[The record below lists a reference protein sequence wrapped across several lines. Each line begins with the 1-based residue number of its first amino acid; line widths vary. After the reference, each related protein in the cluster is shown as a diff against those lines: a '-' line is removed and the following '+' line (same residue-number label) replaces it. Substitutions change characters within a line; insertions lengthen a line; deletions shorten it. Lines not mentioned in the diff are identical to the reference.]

1 MNRTFRSLK
10 YIFLQTQVIFAFTA
24 GLAFFL
30 LFLFEGFLNFDTGF
44 QIEEVINTAP
54 FNIPLLGILFVGL
67 VLGSYYQ
74 LLCPFYLTFSTTRKG
89 IYLSMKV
96 IAWLP
101 VLELFLLSLIL
112 LIFADSSAKA
122 TVISSY
128 VGLVGIAFI
137 SLSFGEFMGVLSL
150 KFAKFGRVFPA
161 ILGGIGGGIGG
172 FCTSFFADIEN
183 ARNLSFAVL
192 LERYVHI
199 FLLVGIP
206 LYLITNIAVYRIIKK
221 ISAH

>member
-1 MNRTFRSLK
+1 MNRTYRSLK
-10 YIFLQTQVIFAFTA
+10 YIFLQTQVIFALTT
-24 GLAFFL
+24 GLAFLL
-30 LFLFEGFLNFDTGF
+30 LFLFEGFLNFDTDF
-44 QIEEVINTAP
+44 PLKEVFNTAA

-67 VLGSYYQ
+67 ILGSYYQ
-74 LLCPFYLTFSTTRKG
+74 MLCPFYLTFSTTRKE

-112 LIFADSSAKA
+112 LIFADSSSKA

-128 VGLVGIAFI
+128 IGLLGIAFI
-137 SLSFGEFMGVLSL
+137 GLSFGEFMGVLSL

-172 FCTSFFADIEN
+172 FCTSFFADVEN
-183 ARNLSFAVL
+183 ARTLSFAVL
-192 LERYVHI
+192 LNKYSHV
-199 FLLVGIP
+199 FLIIGIL
-206 LYLITNIAVYRIIKK
+206 LYLITNLAVYRIIKK
-221 ISAH
+221 LSAH